1 MREISRASLLLP
13 RLAPIDREDAV
24 MNLIVLLAAFA
35 ASAALGLVMAWGS
48 LQLLFWSID
57 AHPEAEAQR
66 TLNGSISSVRVP
78 SVS

>member
-1 MREISRASLLLP
+1 
-13 RLAPIDREDAV
+13 

-35 ASAALGLVMAWGS
+35 VSAALGLAMAWGS

-57 AHPEAEAQR
+57 TRPDTDAQR